1 MEKDTEKL
9 IKEAKLQIALL
20 KEEIKE
26 KEEELNTLL
35 EELVEV
41 DNYE

>member
-1 MEKDTEKL
+1 MNNETEEL

-35 EELVEV
+35 EKIKEV
-41 DNYE
+41 NDYE